1 MDVETCFNNRRL
13 TYVEDDVELSV
24 LTPNPMIT
32 EELCVL
38 PDEESKSSEK
48 EMKRRAKHVLRCK
61 KAIWTR
67 WTGEYMRALTE
78 RHNLRHEDKQ
88 SVQMS
93 GKLC

>member
-1 MDVETCFNNRRL
+1 
-13 TYVEDDVELSV
+13 
-24 LTPNPMIT
+24 MIT

-78 RHNLRHEDKQ
+78 RHNLDIKTSRVYKCRVSCVDCE
-88 SVQMS
+88 
-93 GKLC
+93 